1 MDEAE
6 DLDELLELPL
16 DELLEPLLD
25 LEDFML
31 VVLDFVVAALD
42 RFESSDLREEL
53 DLGRAAA
60 GGDLCL
66 DD

>member
-1 MDEAE
+1 VDEAE